1 MMKTRRLM
9 ISLIL
14 VFASMNLFAD
24 VLLSPA
30 MGMMKE
36 HPMVPSGREYTDFA
50 KPTPTYTERPADLYD
65 FVAVAICSSPKYN
78 HGAFGSGPYVVEES
92 ISFEVSSFEG
102 MFVSDENPVYKRP
115 FDLYYIE
122 RGVRRNESSDSS
134 RTEIRGYGKI
144 EAGEEYIFPE
154 LGDWGD
160 RYYRWVW
167 RDIIIQLPGTATS
180 GGVEV
185 DGTYYPL
192 IQGTYTATF
201 DIKMTVNR
209 GEPDEESTS
218 MTVVIPGYYSVDF
231 STPSDTTAALSIIP
245 YAASAN
251 LNLTTMLANKN
262 YSVDIGSMDFLIR
275 LADSSSGQLDD
286 GAEAFSIFLSASPDP
301 SVSDID
307 GFKLVHQD
315 FKDGIDFYTDTNN
328 LDYFVTITGDSDH
341 SGIAE
346 NFYGEDSFDENSGPT
361 KSISTQCHKV
371 WSDHNNAYAHYHTF
385 NGLISV
391 QLEDRVSQLPPAE
404 GWYSDYIY
412 VHVIS
417 ERT

>member
-78 HGAFGSGPYVVEES
+78 HGAFGSGPYVVEKS

-167 RDIIIQLPGTATS
+167 RDIIIQLPLLRFIPMRLN
-180 GGVEV
+180 
-185 DGTYYPL
+185 YYTTNL
-192 IQGTYTATF
+192 HKFQQFICF
-201 DIKMTVNR
+201 FSNDIML
-209 GEPDEESTS
+209 ESTIDS
-218 MTVVIPGYYSVDF
+218 LLDMF
-231 STPSDTTAALSIIP
+231 SL
-245 YAASAN
+245 
-251 LNLTTMLANKN
+251 
-262 YSVDIGSMDFLIR
+262 
-275 LADSSSGQLDD
+275 
-286 GAEAFSIFLSASPDP
+286 
-301 SVSDID
+301 
-307 GFKLVHQD
+307 
-315 FKDGIDFYTDTNN
+315 
-328 LDYFVTITGDSDH
+328 
-341 SGIAE
+341 
-346 NFYGEDSFDENSGPT
+346 
-361 KSISTQCHKV
+361 
-371 WSDHNNAYAHYHTF
+371 
-385 NGLISV
+385 
-391 QLEDRVSQLPPAE
+391 
-404 GWYSDYIY
+404 
-412 VHVIS
+412 
-417 ERT
+417 